1 MTPIKQRVLGY
12 AAAGS
17 LAMAT
22 ALVSHFEG
30 RSLVAYI
37 DPVGIPTIC
46 YGSTAGVK
54 LGQRLTADECDRLLA
69 GELGKACADVDRLV
83 RVPLTPARRSA
94 LCSFVYNAGGTAF
107 ASSTMLRLL
116 NAGDTRGA
124 CAQLDRWVYAGGKQ
138 LGGLVKRRQAERELC
153 EVGL

>member
-1 MTPIKQRVLGY
+1 MSPTSQRVIKY

-30 RSLVAYI
+30 RSLLAYL

-54 LGQRLTADECDRLLA
+54 LGQTKTPEECSALLA
-69 GELGKACADVDRLV
+69 GELGQACASVDKLA
-83 RVPLTPARRSA
+83 RVALPPARRAA
-94 LCSFVYNAGGTAF
+94 LCSFVYNVGPTAF
-107 ASSTMLRLL
+107 ASSTLLRKL
-116 NAGDTRGA
+116 NAGDSRGA
-124 CAQLDRWVYAGGKQ
+124 CAELSRWTYAGGRQ
-138 LGGLVKRRQAERELC
+138 LPGLVKRRSAERELC

>member
-1 MTPIKQRVLGY
+1 MTPITQRVLRV
-12 AAAGS
+12 AAGS

-22 ALVSHFEG
+22 VLVSHFEG

-54 LGQRLTADECDRLLA
+54 LGQTKTPEECQALLA
-69 GELGKACADVDRLV
+69 GELGQACASVDRLV
-83 RVPLTPARRSA
+83 RVQLPPARRAA
-94 LCSFVYNAGGTAF
+94 LCSFVYNAGANAF
-107 ASSTMLRLL
+107 ATSTMLRKL
-116 NAGDTRGA
+116 NAGDARGA

>member
-1 MTPIKQRVLGY
+1 MSPIKQRVLGY

-22 ALVSHFEG
+22 ALVSRFEG

-54 LGQRLTADECDRLLA
+54 LGQTKTPDECNRLLA
-69 GELGKACADVDRLV
+69 GELGQACASVDKLALAAM
-83 RVPLTPARRSA
+83 PPARRAA
-94 LCSFVYNAGGTAF
+94 LCSFVYNVGPTAF
-107 ASSTMLRLL
+107 ATSTLLRKL
-116 NAGDTRGA
+116 NAGDARGA
-124 CAQLDRWVYAGGKQ
+124 CAQLDRWVYAGGQK
-138 LGGLVKRRQAERELC
+138 LGGLVKRRAAERELC